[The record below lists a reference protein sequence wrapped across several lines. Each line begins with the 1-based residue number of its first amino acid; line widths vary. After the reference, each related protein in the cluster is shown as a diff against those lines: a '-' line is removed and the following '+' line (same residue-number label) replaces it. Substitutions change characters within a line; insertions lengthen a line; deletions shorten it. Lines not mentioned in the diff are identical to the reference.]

1 MCKEGKILASCPKN
15 GTKGGQT
22 ENELKSTHLF
32 QKLLL
37 RGTERIGL
45 REAQRSAAIL
55 VPFLSAR
62 DLNERGLPHD
72 WGDRYLQSAFLPL
85 R

>member
-1 MCKEGKILASCPKN
+1 MTQKYTGLLGGGEGVHFS
-15 GTKGGQT
+15 
-22 ENELKSTHLF
+22 
-32 QKLLL
+32 QKLFL

-55 VPFLSAR
+55 VLFLSAR
-62 DLNERGLPHD
+62 HLNERGLPHD
-72 WGDRYLQSAFLPL
+72 WGDSYLHSAFLPL